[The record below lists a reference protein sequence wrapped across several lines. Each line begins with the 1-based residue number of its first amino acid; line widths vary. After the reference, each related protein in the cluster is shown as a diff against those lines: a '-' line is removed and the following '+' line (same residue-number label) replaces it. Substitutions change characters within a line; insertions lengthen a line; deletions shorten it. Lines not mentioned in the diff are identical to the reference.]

1 MRFYECRRK
10 RDCLTRT
17 VGAFLF
23 LISVHLGPCL
33 LAVINGDGKEV
44 AVGWGAGAIGVT
56 LDEDKGVRDLS
67 IKVFE
72 HGDLHVRDVAH
83 YA

>member
-1 MRFYECRRK
+1 METAK
-10 RDCLTRT
+10 RWRL
-17 VGAFLF
+17 
-23 LISVHLGPCL
+23 
-33 LAVINGDGKEV
+33 DG
-44 AVGWGAGAIGVT
+44 GAGAIGVT